1 MKFRFVMLSIIVQI
15 FTDFLKELI
24 TNQYHTTM
32 KIHLQRF
39 LLIVF
44 LLPFFA
50 KAQTVVPILE
60 KTKSM
65 KPYTGFFNFYWEES
79 TGKIWFQIDKL
90 DEEILYQTSLPAGL
104 GSNDVGLDRGILG
117 ATYIVKFNRV
127 GNKIL
132 MIQPNYSYRAVT
144 DDLAEKRAVEQSF
157 AQSTIWGFTVA
168 AESNG
173 SVLVDAT
180 DFLLRDAL
188 QVSST
193 LQNSKQGIY
202 SIDPTRSAMYLQRTK
217 NFPLNTELETTV
229 TFVNKDGKTGNYVN
243 TVTPSPE
250 AITLRM
256 HHSFIQLPDNKFK
269 TRLYDARSPYN
280 TNSYFD
286 YSTPVSEPIEKRYIN
301 RHRLQKKDPTAA
313 KSEAINPIIYYLDNG
328 TPEPIRSA
336 LMEGASW
343 WNQAFEA
350 AGFINAF
357 QVKILPETADPMD
370 LRYNMINWVHRAT
383 RGWSFGYSVVD
394 PRTGEII
401 KGNVSLGSLRVRQ
414 DYLIAQGLL
423 APFENGDFPVDNKM
437 LQMALQRLKQLA
449 AHEIGHTLGLM
460 HNYISSAQGR
470 ASVMDYPPPVA
481 TLNSKN
487 EIDLSTA
494 YTNEIGDWDKL
505 SIQYG
510 YEQFPQET
518 NETAALDKL
527 LTDASKNGLTFI
539 SDRDARDPGSM
550 HPNAHLWDNGKDPVT
565 ELKNVMK
572 VRAKALSQ
580 FGQNNIRKGTPMA
593 TLEDVLVPIYLFHRY
608 QIEAVSKVVGGMHYS
623 YAVKGDGQ
631 MITRAVTKEE
641 QLSALNAITDCMDP
655 KVLELSE
662 NVLKLIPPRPAGYD
676 YNRELFNRRT
686 GLSFDPLAAAE
697 AAADIPLSFL
707 FNTSRL
713 NRLVEFQVENNGLG
727 IDEMINLLSS
737 KTWKAPRL
745 KGFQK
750 LIQQQNEQLLLTY
763 LLATS
768 INDGASFATKAELL
782 KAIDDLKTYA
792 TAQLKATTDASYKG
806 HLLLLLER
814 MKSPEKAK
822 PTLHQVPPPGSPI
835 GCGVE

>member
-1 MKFRFVMLSIIVQI
+1 
-15 FTDFLKELI
+15 
-24 TNQYHTTM
+24 M
-32 KIHLQRF
+32 KIYLQRF
-39 LLIVF
+39 LLILF
-44 LLPFFA
+44 LIPFFA
-50 KAQTVVPILE
+50 IAQTVDPILE

-65 KPYTGFFNFYWEES
+65 KPYNGFFNFYWEES
-79 TGKIWFQIDKL
+79 TGKIWLQIDKL
-90 DEEILYQTSLPAGL
+90 DEEILYQTALPAGL

-117 ATYIVKFNRV
+117 TTYIVKFNRV

-132 MIQPNYSYRAVT
+132 MIEPNYSYRAVT
-144 DDLAEKRAVEQSF
+144 GELAEKRAVEQSF
-157 AQSTIWGFTVA
+157 AQSTLWGFTVV

-193 LQNSKQGIY
+193 LQETKQGSY

-217 NFPLNTELETTV
+217 NFPLNTEFETTV
-229 TFVNKDGKTGNYVN
+229 TFVSRDSKLGNYVN
-243 TVTPSPE
+243 TVTPSPA

-256 HHSFIQLPDNKFK
+256 HHSFAQLPDNNFK
-269 TRLYDARSPYN
+269 TRLYDARSPYI

-286 YSTPVSEPIEKRYIN
+286 YSTPITEPIQKNYIR
-301 RHRLQKKDPTAA
+301 RHRLQKKYPTAA
-313 KSEAINPIIYYLDNG
+313 KSEAIKPIIYYLDNG
-328 TPEPIRSA
+328 TSEPIRSA
-336 LMEGASW
+336 LLEGASW

-357 QVKILPETADPMD
+357 QIKILPEDADPMD
-370 LRYNMINWVHRAT
+370 LRYNMISWVHRAT
-383 RGWSFGYSVVD
+383 RGWSFGYAVVD

-401 KGNVSLGSLRVRQ
+401 KGNVTLGSLRVRQ

-423 APFENGDFPVDNKM
+423 APFENGDFPADNKM
-437 LQMALQRLKQLA
+437 LQMALQRLKHLA

-460 HNYISSAQGR
+460 HNYISSAQDR
-470 ASVMDYPPPVA
+470 ASVMDYPPPMV

-487 EIDLSTA
+487 EIDLTTA

-518 NETAALDKL
+518 NETEALDKL
-527 LTDASKNGLTFI
+527 LTDASKKGLTFI
-539 SDRDARDPGSM
+539 SDRDARDPGGM

-593 TLEDVLVPIYLFHRY
+593 MLEDVLVPIYLFHRY
-608 QIEAVSKVVGGMHYS
+608 QIEAVSKVVGGLYYS

-641 QLSALNAITDCMDP
+641 QLSALNAITDCIDT
-655 KVLELSE
+655 KVLEISE
-662 NVLKLIPPRPAGYD
+662 NIIKLIPPRPAGYD

-697 AAADIPLSFL
+697 SAANIPLSFL
-707 FNTSRL
+707 FNTNRL

-727 IDEMINLLSS
+727 IDDMISVLSN

-745 KGFQK
+745 KGFQM

-763 LLATS
+763 ILAAS
-768 INDGASFATKAELL
+768 INDEASFATKSELI
-782 KAIDDLKTYA
+782 KAIDDLKMYA
-792 TAQLKATTDASYKG
+792 NAQLKATKDASYKG